1 MSNGKKIFISHS
13 SKDQEYV
20 DAFIQLLKKFGFRT
34 QDIFYSSTIETGVQ
48 PGELIFDT
56 IKRELTNQP
65 VMLYFLSDHYY
76 QSIPCLNEMGAS
88 WMLSDKH
95 YPIALN
101 NFSMKD
107 MKGVISSERLAI
119 AFNDKTSTNEI
130 NCLLKKLSHD
140 TDVQAE
146 PDFELNVEKNIQPF
160 QNKLTQL
167 IRQASYL
174 KPDEKGYFET
184 ILSTHRP
191 VYGTAKGVYDC
202 FKLPSLIE
210 PKSLGLDTLSEDER
224 HWLFFFL
231 TWGTFQEGEKVRFKL
246 KKDKAYNN
254 REFSDIGKCKN
265 IYVSYLEKVE

>member
-1 MSNGKKIFISHS
+1 MRKIFSHS
-13 SKDQEYV
+13 K
-20 DAFIQLLKKFGFRT
+20 
-34 QDIFYSSTIETGVQ
+34 
-48 PGELIFDT
+48 
-56 IKRELTNQP
+56 
-65 VMLYFLSDHYY
+65 
-76 QSIPCLNEMGAS
+76 
-88 WMLSDKH
+88 
-95 YPIALN
+95 
-101 NFSMKD
+101 
-107 MKGVISSERLAI
+107 
-119 AFNDKTSTNEI
+119 
-130 NCLLKKLSHD
+130 
-140 TDVQAE
+140 
-146 PDFELNVEKNIQPF
+146 
-160 QNKLTQL
+160 

-184 ILSTHRP
+184 TLSTHRP

-210 PKSLGLDTLSEDER
+210 PKSLGLDTLSEDES